1 MAELAGE
8 SQMLIDGDMVDALSG
23 KTFTNINPATEEAI
37 GEIADGG
44 IEDIDRSVTAA
55 RRAFDETNWATDK
68 AFRKKCLEQLLETK
82 TCIFYK

>member
-1 MAELAGE
+1 MAELVGE

-44 IEDIDRSVTAA
+44 IEDVDRSVTAA

-68 AFRKKCLEQLLETK
+68 AFRKKCLEQLH
-82 TCIFYK
+82 

>member
-44 IEDIDRSVTAA
+44 IEDVDRSVTAA

-68 AFRKKCLEQLLETK
+68 AFRKKC
-82 TCIFYK
+82 